1 MIIYSLSG
9 PSGTGKSTSALQFAH
24 EHNIQAIIDDGLFIV
39 NGEKVAGT
47 SAKFEKNVLKAVRR
61 AIFDDDVH
69 KGEILKAIQSYEV
82 KSILIIGT
90 SDKMTKKIAARLE
103 LDEISHYYYVQDIRT
118 EKEIRIAKYVR
129 EVLGKHVMP
138 VPYRQVEQNFFKR
151 LILRGKE
158 IFSSTQVKLGET
170 TIVQPDFHQNS
181 VYIARSVYLDV
192 LEHVLEQQEQITK
205 FEVLNLHI
213 EGIPQMNINIYLKSP
228 VHYYIPTYLFEVQK
242 EIADVFFHHFGIE
255 PEKINL
261 QLRGIK

>member
-24 EHNIQAIIDDGLFIV
+24 EQNIQAIIDDGLFIV

-47 SAKFEKNVLKAVRR
+47 SAKFEKNTLKAVRR

-69 KGEILKAIQSYEV
+69 KEEILKAIQSYEV

-103 LDEISHYYYVQDIRT
+103 IGEINHFYYVQDIRT
-118 EKEIRIAKYVR
+118 EKEIRIAKYIR
-129 EVLGKHVMP
+129 EVQGKHVMP
-138 VPYRQVEQNFFKR
+138 VPYKQVEQNFFKR
-151 LILRGKE
+151 LVQRGKE

-192 LEHVLEQQEQITK
+192 LEHVLEQQNQITK
-205 FEVLNLHI
+205 FEVPNLQI
-213 EGIPQMNINIYLKSP
+213 EGIPQMNINIYLRSP
-228 VHYYIPTYLFEVQK
+228 VHYHVPTYLYEVQK
-242 EIADVFFHHFGIE
+242 DIADVFSHQFGIE